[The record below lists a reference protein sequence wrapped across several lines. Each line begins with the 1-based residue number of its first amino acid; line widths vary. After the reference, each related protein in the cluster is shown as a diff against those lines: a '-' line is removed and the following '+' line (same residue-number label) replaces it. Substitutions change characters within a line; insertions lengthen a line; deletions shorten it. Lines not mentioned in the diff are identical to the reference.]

1 MKPDTTIHSTASKGL
16 PRNAK
21 TSKWRL
27 LLRTAGW
34 VILFLYLFLTTALIA
49 VRLWV
54 VPNIESY
61 YPKLESF
68 IEERTG
74 TEIAV
79 KDFHV
84 DWEWLR
90 PRLTVT
96 EMTFSRPGKRASL
109 TLPKVQAT
117 FSLSSFYTFEPTFSR
132 FVIFNPRLNVER
144 LEEDLFNI
152 AGFELDTS
160 ANTTQPNTN
169 HAATARRVLDWLLS
183 QEHLEIIDG
192 DFNYIDLTS
201 EHPRPVLLHNTSAV
215 LHRYMIAWKF
225 GLQSTAIRQNP
236 TPIDIRATFRE
247 KWFGS
252 DNRLAKLYGTIYA
265 SIPSIDFGRIAK
277 RVNLDHFLQDG
288 TGQANIW
295 LDFDNLR
302 PIQLTADVALNDVS
316 LRWQPDS
323 DPIRVDTLRG
333 RLQESLEGDRL
344 VFSTQDLT
352 IKPIGY
358 QPLKFGD
365 AKVEATWK
373 DRNLYDGTLSIDS
386 FDLHCLTTL
395 GLQLPIPNEALNFIR
410 ELQASGQIEAFES
423 AWEGPISAPKRY
435 EFSSQFKALS
445 VQDHVA
451 HDDHPFNRFG
461 FSNISGTISG
471 DETGGKLTLDAPN
484 SSLSFPGIFFEKD
497 FHLDTLQM
505 QASWSQKPKLEF
517 KVENLIA
524 SNTDAS
530 AQVHG
535 GWYDTGGLGT
545 LEIRGDLHY
554 LRASAAHRFIPIVA
568 GGKETNDW
576 LKAALRNGIAKYGTV
591 DLYGPLEEFPFVNQ
605 KDKGYIFR
613 IAGTAEDV
621 TLDYVPT
628 YQRDSNGNWIAGD
641 WPVFEHINGELVFE
655 GLSMFVR
662 ADSGETMGA
671 KVTDVTA
678 EIPSY
683 TAQGLPLIIK
693 GRSEASLQ
701 AMAQWVNA
709 SPVSEMIGNAF
720 VGTSATGNA
729 SLELAL
735 NIPIT
740 DLVNTQVEGAVLL
753 NGNTVKMNNVP
764 ELANAQGRVTFT
776 EKGVWGSGLTA
787 NVYGCDSTGNIE
799 TNENG
804 TIKVTASA
812 NATPQAA
819 AKIIDSPFI
828 TSLLTHAE
836 GAALVN
842 TVVEIGNGVKVHVNS
857 HLLGIKGNAPAPFN
871 KKAEETWPL
880 DFDYEPCTSAEKCA
894 AKMTLALD
902 DVLGMEIHYID
913 TKDGLKT
920 QRGVLSVG
928 KKVNQKPANDGLSL
942 FVQAPGIKWEDWES
956 IVEQA
961 QSALE
966 KDPKRD
972 MKTLDLNRAD
982 VRIGKLALKGLNF
995 DDINVSA
1002 KAFASGAWSGN
1013 VSSTLAKASFNFTPR
1028 TSHSHPLLKANFD
1041 FLHIPRPEIVDEAM
1055 KAAPKTTQ
1063 SLPSVA
1069 LTIKDLRY
1077 QDYQLGALSLWA
1089 ENEGKGPD
1097 TLWNLKEFSLLNDDA
1112 KLSAT
1117 GLWNAGQ
1124 RKNSQTQLEATLDIE
1139 DLGQLLERF
1148 KLAHVI
1154 NDGGG
1159 QVHAQLSWDGAP
1171 VDFNTASLNG
1181 TISTT
1186 LTSGQIL
1193 QVEPGAGR
1201 ILSLLS
1207 LQTLLRRLTFDFR
1220 DVVGQGF
1227 VFDSVISNDTITNG
1241 VLNANSFRL
1250 IGPQAT
1256 ILGEGTFDLNNLTQN
1271 IKMTVLPDISLGGA
1285 SLALAVANPL
1295 LGVGSFIAQLAL
1307 QNPLSEL
1314 LSTEYMITGSL
1325 DEPIIT
1331 KLGDDETAKPSAPS
1345 H

>member
-1 MKPDTTIHSTASKGL
+1 MMKRISAYWKALAL
-16 PRNAK
+16 P
-21 TSKWRL
+21 L
-27 LLRTAGW
+27 LVGAMC
-34 VILFLYLFLTTALIA
+34 Y
-49 VRLWV
+49 
-54 VPNIESY
+54 
-61 YPKLESF
+61 
-68 IEERTG
+68 
-74 TEIAV
+74 
-79 KDFHV
+79 
-84 DWEWLR
+84 
-90 PRLTVT
+90 
-96 EMTFSRPGKRASL
+96 
-109 TLPKVQAT
+109 
-117 FSLSSFYTFEPTFSR
+117 LSSCEK
-132 FVIFNPRLNVER
+132 IKEL
-144 LEEDLFNI
+144 LETPEYPDENFTI
-152 AGFELDTS
+152 VGTWEY
-160 ANTTQPNTN
+160 
-169 HAATARRVLDWLLS
+169 
-183 QEHLEIIDG
+183 
-192 DFNYIDLTS
+192 YI
-201 EHPRPVLLHNTSAV
+201 PP
-215 LHRYMIAWKF
+215 
-225 GLQSTAIRQNP
+225 
-236 TPIDIRATFRE
+236 
-247 KWFGS
+247 
-252 DNRLAKLYGTIYA
+252 
-265 SIPSIDFGRIAK
+265 
-277 RVNLDHFLQDG
+277 
-288 TGQANIW
+288 
-295 LDFDNLR
+295 
-302 PIQLTADVALNDVS
+302 
-316 LRWQPDS
+316 
-323 DPIRVDTLRG
+323 
-333 RLQESLEGDRL
+333 LEG
-344 VFSTQDLT
+344 
-352 IKPIGY
+352 
-358 QPLKFGD
+358 
-365 AKVEATWK
+365 
-373 DRNLYDGTLSIDS
+373 
-386 FDLHCLTTL
+386 
-395 GLQLPIPNEALNFIR
+395 
-410 ELQASGQIEAFES
+410 
-423 AWEGPISAPKRY
+423 SAP
-435 EFSSQFKALS
+435 
-445 VQDHVA
+445 D
-451 HDDHPFNRFG
+451 P
-461 FSNISGTISG
+461 
-471 DETGGKLTLDAPN
+471 
-484 SSLSFPGIFFEKD
+484 
-497 FHLDTLQM
+497 
-505 QASWSQKPKLEF
+505 
-517 KVENLIA
+517 
-524 SNTDAS
+524 
-530 AQVHG
+530 
-535 GWYDTGGLGT
+535 
-545 LEIRGDLHY
+545 
-554 LRASAAHRFIPIVA
+554 
-568 GGKETNDW
+568 
-576 LKAALRNGIAKYGTV
+576 
-591 DLYGPLEEFPFVNQ
+591 
-605 KDKGYIFR
+605 
-613 IAGTAEDV
+613 
-621 TLDYVPT
+621 
-628 YQRDSNGNWIAGD
+628 
-641 WPVFEHINGELVFE
+641 
-655 GLSMFVR
+655 
-662 ADSGETMGA
+662 
-671 KVTDVTA
+671 
-678 EIPSY
+678 
-683 TAQGLPLIIK
+683 
-693 GRSEASLQ
+693 
-701 AMAQWVNA
+701 
-709 SPVSEMIGNAF
+709 
-720 VGTSATGNA
+720 
-729 SLELAL
+729 
-735 NIPIT
+735 
-740 DLVNTQVEGAVLL
+740 GAVY
-753 NGNTVKMNNVP
+753 
-764 ELANAQGRVTFT
+764 NATGRVTFT